1 MGSQV
6 SICVLGTGAVG
17 SLLGAAFADKGH
29 TVTFVD
35 HGSRLAELR
44 RNGLRVIGQDGRA
57 RVVRNGNFVES
68 DKLHGHF
75 DIVLLAVKAHQI
87 RMLAPALG
95 KILDPGTSL
104 LTLQNGIPWWYF
116 QGCEGE
122 RSGTTLRSLDPD
134 GAIADAVHAENIIG
148 TVVYP
153 AAEVLDDGT
162 VRHVEGDRFVLG
174 DTSGNSGDRVEE
186 MAALIDEAGFRGQVQ
201 PDIRAEIWLK
211 CWGSLA
217 FNTVSALTRS
227 TMAGICRDP
236 ETRSLVRD
244 LMLETEAVANAVG
257 IEMRVPLERRLAGA
271 EAVGEH
277 KTSMLQDIE
286 AGRETEVEAVIGSV
300 LEIAQL
306 TGVDMPKAQT
316 VYALLKRLNDQ
327 IGGGAGVPSR

>member
-1 MGSQV
+1 V
-6 SICVLGTGAVG
+6 VG
-17 SLLGAAFADKGH
+17 RDGEL
-29 TVTFVD
+29 TVTK
-35 HGSRLAELR
+35 
-44 RNGLRVIGQDGRA
+44 
-57 RVVRNGNFVES
+57 NGNFVDS
-68 DKLHGHF
+68 DGLHGQF

-87 RMLAPALG
+87 RTLAPTLSG
-95 KILDPGTSL
+95 LIGPGTSL
-104 LTLQNGIPWWYF
+104 LTMQNGIPWWYF

-122 RSGTTLRSLDPD
+122 YGGTTLRSLDPD
-134 GAIADAVHAENIIG
+134 GALAAAIRPEHIVG

-174 DTSGNSGDRVEE
+174 DISSNTGDRVENL
-186 MAALIDEAGFRGQVQ
+186 AALINEVGFRGQVQ

-211 CWGSLA
+211 SWGSLA

-236 ETRSLVRD
+236 ETRSLARD

-286 AGRETEVEAVIGSV
+286 AGRETEVEAIIGSV

-306 TGVDMPKAQT
+306 ANVDMPKAQA

-327 IGGGAGVPSR
+327 IGQGGSGQ

>member
-1 MGSQV
+1 MNNQN
-6 SICVLGTGAVG
+6 SICVLGAGAVG
-17 SLLGAAFADKGH
+17 SLIGAAFAHNGQA
-29 TVTFVD
+29 VTFVD
-35 HGSRLAELR
+35 RGSRLAELR
-44 RNGLRVIGQDGRA
+44 RNGLRVVGPDGQVK
-57 RVVRNGNFVES
+57 VVKNGNFVDS
-68 DKLHGHF
+68 DGVCGPF

-87 RMLAPALG
+87 RTLAPTLSRLVG
-95 KILDPGTSL
+95 PGTSL
-104 LTLQNGIPWWYF
+104 LTMQNGIPWWYF

-122 RSGTTLRSLDPD
+122 YSGFTLRSLDPD
-134 GAIADAVHAENIIG
+134 GALAAAVCPEQIIG
-148 TVVYP
+148 AVVYP

-174 DTSGNSGDRVEE
+174 GVSGDTVDRVEE
-186 MAALIDEAGFRGQVQ
+186 LAALISEAGFRGQVQ

-211 CWGSLA
+211 SWGSLA

-236 ETRSLVRD
+236 ETKSLARD

-286 AGRETEVEAVIGSV
+286 AGRQTEVEAIIGSV

-306 TGVDMPKAQT
+306 TNVDMPKAQA
-316 VYALLKRLNDQ
+316 VYALLKRLNEQ
-327 IGGGAGVPSR
+327 VGQGESV

>member
-1 MGSQV
+1 MSSQV
-6 SICVLGTGAVG
+6 SICVLGAGAVG
-17 SLLGAAFADKGH
+17 GLLGAAFAHNGH
-29 TVTFVD
+29 AVTFVD
-35 HGSRLAELR
+35 RGPRLADLR
-44 RNGLRVIGQDGRA
+44 RNGLRVVGRDGELT
-57 RVVRNGNFVES
+57 VTKNGNFVDS
-68 DKLHGHF
+68 DGLHGQF

-87 RMLAPALG
+87 RTLAPTLSG
-95 KILDPGTSL
+95 LIGPGTSL
-104 LTLQNGIPWWYF
+104 LTMQNGIPWWYF

-122 RSGTTLRSLDPD
+122 YGGTTLRSLDPD
-134 GAIADAVHAENIIG
+134 GALAAAIRPEHIVG

-174 DTSGNSGDRVEE
+174 DISSNTGDRVENL
-186 MAALIDEAGFRGQVQ
+186 AALINEVGFRGQVQ

-211 CWGSLA
+211 SWGSLA

-236 ETRSLVRD
+236 ETRSLARD

-286 AGRETEVEAVIGSV
+286 AGRETEVEAIIGSV

-306 TGVDMPKAQT
+306 ANVDMPKAQA

-327 IGGGAGVPSR
+327 IGQGGSGQ

>member
-1 MGSQV
+1 MNNQS
-6 SICVLGTGAVG
+6 SICVLGAGAVG
-17 SLLGAAFADKGH
+17 SLLGAAFAHNGH
-29 TVTFVD
+29 AVTFVD
-35 HGSRLAELR
+35 RGSRLAELR
-44 RNGLRVIGQDGRA
+44 RNGLRVVGLDGQ
-57 RVVRNGNFVES
+57 VTKVRNGNFVES
-68 DKLHGHF
+68 DGLRGPF

-87 RMLAPALG
+87 NALAPALSRL
-95 KILDPGTSL
+95 LDPGTSL

-122 RSGTTLRSLDPD
+122 YSGTTLRSLDPD
-134 GAIADAVHAENIIG
+134 GAIAAAVRPEHIIG

-153 AAEVLDDGT
+153 AAEVLEDGA

-174 DTSGNSGDRVEE
+174 EVSGDTGDRVEIL
-186 MAALIDEAGFRGQVQ
+186 AALINEVGFRGQVQ
-201 PDIRAEIWLK
+201 SDIRAEIWLK
-211 CWGSLA
+211 SWGSLA

-227 TMAGICRDP
+227 TMAGICHDP
-236 ETRSLVRD
+236 ETRSLARD

-257 IEMRVPLERRLAGA
+257 IEMRVSLERRLAGA

-286 AGRETEVEAVIGSV
+286 AGRETEVEAIIGSV

-306 TGVDMPKAQT
+306 TNIDMPKAQA

-327 IGGGAGVPSR
+327 IRSGAAIH

>member
-1 MGSQV
+1 MSRQT
-6 SICVLGTGAVG
+6 SICVLGAGAVG
-17 SLLGAAFADKGH
+17 SVLGAAFADKGH
-29 TVTFVD
+29 SVTFVD

-44 RNGLRVIGQDGRA
+44 RNGP
-57 RVVRNGNFVES
+57 RVVGLDGQVTIARNGNFVES
-68 DKLHGHF
+68 EGLRGHF

-87 RMLAPALG
+87 SALAPTLSR
-95 KILDPGTSL
+95 LLEPGTSL

-116 QGCEGE
+116 QGCEGVY
-122 RSGTTLRSLDPD
+122 SGTTLRSLDPD
-134 GAIADAVHAENIIG
+134 GALAAAVRPEHIIG

-162 VRHVEGDRFVLG
+162 VRHIEGDRFVLG
-174 DTSGNSGDRVEE
+174 GISGDTVDRVEKL
-186 MAALIDEAGFRGQVQ
+186 AALISEVGFRGQVQ

-211 CWGSLA
+211 SWGSLA

-236 ETRSLVRD
+236 ETKSLARD

-257 IEMRVPLERRLAGA
+257 IQMRVPLERRLAGA

-286 AGRETEVEAVIGSV
+286 AGRETEVEAIIGSV

-306 TGVDMPKAQT
+306 TNVDMPKAQA
-316 VYALLKRLNDQ
+316 VYALLKRLNNQ
-327 IGGGAGVPSR
+327 IVSGDAVH